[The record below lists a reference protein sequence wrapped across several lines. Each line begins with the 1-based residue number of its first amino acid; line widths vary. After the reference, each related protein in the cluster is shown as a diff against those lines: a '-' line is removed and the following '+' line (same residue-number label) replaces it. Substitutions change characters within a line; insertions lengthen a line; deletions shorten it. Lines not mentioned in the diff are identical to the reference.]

1 VPAGAR
7 TTPKTDPRR
16 AAAIAWRR
24 TQDSLQCDVVEPW
37 EHGSVLRTPSAPNF
51 WDANFVRVEGDASD
65 LEPPALIKAADVLL
79 AGSRHRKLEVQD
91 ERAGARMRPFFEAAN
106 WIADRNAVMVRE
118 GPGRVGRVYAD
129 VEEVPLRETRPL
141 RIEWYLDFE
150 NDEAEQEAL
159 ADAQDLIAVR
169 RGMRAFVVRGAGG
182 FPVGFTTLA
191 VGEDGVE
198 IDQLYV
204 TPDARGHGVG
214 GRLVESALA
223 AGGHETAWVI
233 ADDDG
238 LARALYERLGFE
250 TVWLQHTFL
259 KQP

>member
-1 VPAGAR
+1 
-7 TTPKTDPRR
+7 
-16 AAAIAWRR
+16 
-24 TQDSLQCDVVEPW
+24 VVEPW

-65 LEPPALIKAADVLL
+65 LEPPALVQAADALL

-91 ERAGARMRPFFEAAN
+91 ERAGARMRPFFEAAG
-106 WIADRNAVMVRE
+106 WIADRNAVMLRE
-118 GPGRVGRVYAD
+118 GPAPAHAD
-129 VEEVPLRETRPL
+129 VEEVPLLQTRPL
-141 RIEWYLDFE
+141 RIEWYLNYE

-159 ADAQDLIAVR
+159 ADAQDRISVR
-169 RGMRAFVVRGAGG
+169 RGMRAFVVRDSGG
-182 FPVGFTTLA
+182 YPIGFTTLA
-191 VGEDGVE
+191 VGDDGVE

-204 TPDARGHGVG
+204 TPEARGNGVG

-223 AGGHETAWVI
+223 AGDRETAWVI

-250 TVWLQHTFL
+250 TVWLQHAFV

>member
-1 VPAGAR
+1 M
-7 TTPKTDPRR
+7 
-16 AAAIAWRR
+16 
-24 TQDSLQCDVVEPW
+24 QCDVVEPW

-65 LEPPALIKAADVLL
+65 LEPLALVKVADALL

-91 ERAGARMRPFFEAAN
+91 EQAGARMRPFFEAAG
-106 WIADRNAVMVRE
+106 WIADRNAVMLRE
-118 GPGRVGRVYAD
+118 GPSRSHPDVQEVG
-129 VEEVPLRETRPL
+129 LRDTRAL
-141 RIEWYLDFE
+141 RIEWYLSYE

-159 ADAQDLIAVR
+159 ADAQDRISVR
-169 RGMRAFVVRGAGG
+169 RGMRAFLVREPGG

-204 TPDARGHGVG
+204 TPRARGKGVG

-223 AGGHETAWVI
+223 AGGRDTAWVI

-238 LARALYERLGFE
+238 LARALYQRLGFE
-250 TVWLQHTFL
+250 TVWLQHAFL
-259 KQP
+259 RQP